1 MITHKNLKIWK
12 TLETDLSHLL
22 KVYFVPCYFY
32 LSISKGDLKNIKA
45 NQIAI
50 QGNRNAD
57 VNSGPFCWVC
67 AAGLSEPL
75 PHYSLFCGQTKTPP
89 QSLWGKYVIFAI
101 PT

>member
-50 QGNRNAD
+50 QGNRNAA
-57 VNSGPFCWVC
+57 VNSGCLLGV
-67 AAGLSEPL
+67 GGGGGGYKNRRTLLPL
-75 PHYSLFCGQTKTPP
+75 FP
-89 QSLWGKYVIFAI
+89 KY
-101 PT
+101 PTVWFRLEDTC